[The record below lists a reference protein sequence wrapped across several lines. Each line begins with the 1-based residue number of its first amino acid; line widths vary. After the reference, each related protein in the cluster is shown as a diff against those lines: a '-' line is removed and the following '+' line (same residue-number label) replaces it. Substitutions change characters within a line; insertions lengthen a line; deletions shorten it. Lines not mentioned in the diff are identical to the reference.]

1 MSRQQTT
8 GAAWRAAANR
18 FRPAPPLEGLRDYQ
32 KPPTDPHTT
41 GHVLVAG
48 RGAGKSYAA
57 AKYLG
62 WLAQNTAKLRARI
75 IAPTLGD
82 AVATALDPQSG
93 IVAQY
98 PDARFTG
105 GTRGTRVVFP
115 NGSQIFLVGTPTAR
129 DVDRLRALTSIDVD
143 HFEEAAANPQ
153 LGEAF
158 KQAALSRR
166 GTRLRKPRWLATTTP
181 RTVPLVREWL
191 KDTSGKIYVSRATT
205 FDNPDL
211 PEEYLDYAESLK
223 GTRLYRQ
230 EVLGELIDQVEGA
243 LWSLTDIE
251 RSTVWMSETDWEKLV
266 AGLSKIV
273 VGVDPASGEGT
284 TGIVV
289 VGRDTDGVLWVLE
302 DRSMVNASPLGWAQM
317 VVNTAIEYGATIV
330 AEKNQGGKMVASNI
344 RTAAQQM
351 KVRVP
356 PLTTV
361 WASEGKKTRAEP
373 VSQLWEAEFQTGR
386 MAPRRRGGLDQL
398 VAELTEWVPG
408 ESDSPDRLDGMTWAS
423 QSLLDRGPVRMRTPG
438 RRPSGGA
445 GLESSADAFSR
456 IRKGRV

>member
-153 LGEAF
+153 LGGSV
-158 KQAALSRR
+158 QAGRVVAARHTVTETSLV
-166 GTRLRKPRWLATTTP
+166 GDHHTT
-181 RTVPLVREWL
+181 
-191 KDTSGKIYVSRATT
+191 
-205 FDNPDL
+205 N
-211 PEEYLDYAESLK
+211 
-223 GTRLYRQ
+223 
-230 EVLGELIDQVEGA
+230 GA
-243 LWSLTDIE
+243 
-251 RSTVWMSETDWEKLV
+251 V
-266 AGLSKIV
+266 
-273 VGVDPASGEGT
+273 
-284 TGIVV
+284 
-289 VGRDTDGVLWVLE
+289 
-302 DRSMVNASPLGWAQM
+302 
-317 VVNTAIEYGATIV
+317 
-330 AEKNQGGKMVASNI
+330 
-344 RTAAQQM
+344 
-351 KVRVP
+351 
-356 PLTTV
+356 
-361 WASEGKKTRAEP
+361 
-373 VSQLWEAEFQTGR
+373 
-386 MAPRRRGGLDQL
+386 
-398 VAELTEWVPG
+398 
-408 ESDSPDRLDGMTWAS
+408 
-423 QSLLDRGPVRMRTPG
+423 
-438 RRPSGGA
+438 GA
-445 GLESSADAFSR
+445 GVVERHQRQNLCVPRDHVR
-456 IRKGRV
+456 